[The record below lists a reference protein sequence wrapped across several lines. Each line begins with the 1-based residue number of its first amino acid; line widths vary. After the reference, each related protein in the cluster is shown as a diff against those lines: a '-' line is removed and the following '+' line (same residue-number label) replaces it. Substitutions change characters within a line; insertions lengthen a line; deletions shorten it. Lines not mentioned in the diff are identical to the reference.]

1 MNDEDMEKL
10 NHITDE
16 TIKDDIMYTN
26 AEIEDIET
34 ELSLLK
40 MNPLRNKVDIYMR
53 KGKISERKSFI
64 EKLESILD
72 YRIRIET
79 LWTINYTAQ
88 KRLQKC

>member
-79 LWTINYTAQ
+79 L
-88 KRLQKC
+88 

>member
-1 MNDEDMEKL
+1 MNDEDMGKL

-79 LWTINYTAQ
+79 L
-88 KRLQKC
+88 

>member
-1 MNDEDMEKL
+1 MNDEDMGKL

-16 TIKDDIMYTN
+16 TIKDDIMDTN

-40 MNPLRNKVDIYMR
+40 MNPLRNKVDICMR

-79 LWTINYTAQ
+79 L
-88 KRLQKC
+88 